1 MKTIW
6 TPQPKQAEF
15 MSRAEDEVLYG
26 GAAGGGKSDALVIE
40 ALRQIHIPH
49 YKGLIL
55 RKTFPE
61 LTDLIDKSQLYYRRL
76 PERPVYNTSSHTWK
90 FPSGAQIIFG
100 SLQHEKDKHK
110 YQGKAYDYIAFDE
123 LTHFTQA
130 EYEYLKSRNRATGS
144 GTREYIRATANPGGI
159 GHGWVKERFIT
170 AEIPGKTIWE
180 KISVDVN
187 GYKVNGWKSR
197 VFIPSN
203 VFDNQRLLEND
214 PDYLIRLASLP
225 ESERK
230 ALLYGDWDSFS
241 GQYFTEW
248 RNLPEHYK
256 DRKWTHVIEPFEI
269 PAHWPIYRSYD
280 YGYAKPFAM
289 TWYAHS
295 DDGILYQIAELYG
308 TTGDPDVGIRWTVD
322 EQFREVARIEREHPL
337 LRGKHILGVADPAIF
352 AEDGGISIADTAAKN
367 HRIYLNKADNN
378 RIPGWQQMRYRM
390 QFDDKGYCRYYVFN
404 TCRHTIRTIPGL
416 IHSTRIVEDLDT
428 TGEDHIAD
436 TIRYI
441 CNAHIVK
448 PIKRTPPQRIIT
460 DDPLDMFNK
469 RYY

>member
-448 PIKRTPPQRIIT
+448 PIKRPPPQRIIT

>member
-1 MKTIW
+1 M
-6 TPQPKQAEF
+6 
-15 MSRAEDEVLYG
+15 
-26 GAAGGGKSDALVIE
+26 
-40 ALRQIHIPH
+40 
-49 YKGLIL
+49 
-55 RKTFPE
+55 
-61 LTDLIDKSQLYYRRL
+61 
-76 PERPVYNTSSHTWK
+76 
-90 FPSGAQIIFG
+90 
-100 SLQHEKDKHK
+100 
-110 YQGKAYDYIAFDE
+110 
-123 LTHFTQA
+123 
-130 EYEYLKSRNRATGS
+130 
-144 GTREYIRATANPGGI
+144 
-159 GHGWVKERFIT
+159 
-170 AEIPGKTIWE
+170 
-180 KISVDVN
+180 
-187 GYKVNGWKSR
+187 
-197 VFIPSN
+197 
-203 VFDNQRLLEND
+203 
-214 PDYLIRLASLP
+214 
-225 ESERK
+225 
-230 ALLYGDWDSFS
+230 
-241 GQYFTEW
+241 
-248 RNLPEHYK
+248 
-256 DRKWTHVIEPFEI
+256 
-269 PAHWPIYRSYD
+269 
-280 YGYAKPFAM
+280 
-289 TWYAHS
+289 
-295 DDGILYQIAELYG
+295 YG

-448 PIKRTPPQRIIT
+448 PIKRPPPQRIIT

>member
-1 MKTIW
+1 MEAIW

-61 LTDLIDKSQLYYRRL
+61 LTDLIEKSHFYYRRL
-76 PERPVYNTSSHTWK
+76 PERPIYNTSSHTWR

-100 SLQHEKDKHK
+100 SMQHEKDKHK

-123 LTHFTQA
+123 LTHFTKT
-130 EYEYLKSRNRATGS
+130 EYEYLKSRNRATGP

-170 AEIPGKTIWE
+170 AAIPGQTIWE
-180 KISVDVN
+180 KVNVEVN

-203 VFDNQRLLEND
+203 VFDNQKLLDND

-225 ESERK
+225 ETERK

-248 RNLPEHYK
+248 RNNPEHYR
-256 DRKWTHVIEPFEI
+256 DRKWTHVIEPFDI
-269 PAHWPIYRSYD
+269 PGHWPIYRCYD
-280 YGYAKPFAM
+280 YGYAKPFAV
-289 TWYAHS
+289 TWYAIS

-308 TTGDPDVGIRWTVD
+308 CTGEPDVGIRWNTD
-322 EQFREVARIEREHPL
+322 EQFSEIARIEREHPYF
-337 LRGKHILGVADPAIF
+337 RGKKIRGIADPAIW
-352 AEDGGISIADTAAKN
+352 AENGGISTIDTAEKY
-367 HRIYLNKADNN
+367 HVYFNKGDNQ
-378 RIPGWQQMRYRM
+378 RIPGWQQVRYRM
-390 QFDDKGYCRYYVFN
+390 QFDDNGYCRYYVFN
-404 TCRHTIRTIPGL
+404 TCKHTIRTIPVL
-416 IHSTRIVEDLDT
+416 IHSERIVEDLDT

-436 TIRYI
+436 TLRYM
-441 CNAHIVK
+441 CNAHTVK
-448 PIKRTPPQRIIT
+448 PIIKKPKERIIY
-460 DDPLDMFNK
+460 DDPLDMFK
-469 RYY
+469 KY